1 MSVNGY
7 ITKEQVRT
15 LLQNLKGE
23 LDTKALN
30 SDLEQHIEAVNPHN
44 ITKTTIGLENVDN
57 TADLDKP
64 ISTATQSALDGKINV
79 GDVESGAQVNTI
91 ESISLNGTQ
100 NIIQPD
106 VNKNVNI
113 EVITNAVDDLINY
126 YKKNETYTQSEV
138 NNLIGAITTL
148 DIRVVNELPTEDIS
162 TTTIYLVPAE
172 DPGTQNI
179 KDEYINLT
187 GTTEGWEK
195 IGSTEIDLSNYYTK
209 DEVNTLIGQIDLSVF
224 YTKTET
230 DNLLSSKADL
240 VNGKVPLSELPNIP
254 GKQEVF
260 VFESKDDFPV
270 QGEIDTLYISQESGK
285 SYIWE
290 VVSNEY
296 TFSGSYCTI
305 NNVGGVEA
313 PVTMEATITDWYYP
327 TAPAS
332 TWVGFQNNSYPSTE
346 PPYIGVAFD
355 TVMAKIGKTAPIAGD
370 KITFY
375 KYNGVTS
382 IIYNSE
388 GTDYDVSDCLY
399 VTGGTTYGH
408 DLYIVA
414 NVNQQFSGIFAGP
427 GAATYRGYQ
436 NLERYKVISGEMVQS
451 DWDQETDSAPDY
463 IKNKPVLGT
472 AAYENIPESGNASA
486 TEVVMGNDTRLTDAR
501 TPAAHTHVLADIT
514 DYDYLDPNNY
524 TSYNNLVL
532 TAEPKLKYLYKV
544 NGEIQDGNNYI
555 RNISELYSCIEN
567 NTEPISI
574 NADLYGNRNCV
585 ITNTTAEGH
594 TDKPLVLVIKSANG
608 EDITIPNGYIN
619 FTFHVQLNPNE
630 GATIVNN
637 INGTT
642 IKNIIGSTT
651 LKADERI
658 IIYTGDSVAF
668 LLKPDKTKINMSEA
682 LVITRPYILTTENII
697 TVTVEGQSF
706 AKAQYI
712 EWDNSNIKIDKIYDG
727 YLKDIEFGNYL
738 YSKVT
743 SSVTQ
748 NQVDWEQDTETA
760 EDYIKNK
767 PDLST
772 KADKV
777 QNVEKA
783 GRLAGLDA
791 TGNLV
796 DSGINADNV
805 AKTIGNQ
812 QIYGIKTF
820 KNGIVSE
827 DDIILDD
834 SSIAT
839 KDLTFNLLKGY
850 KVGDPVVVFNELYR
864 CIIDHPAGQEW
875 TYDHFEKADNDIA
888 ISGNISANNIKNI
901 ESTINSLSD
910 SYLEKVSEM
919 PVNPSNGDIVIWNG
933 DSTYTLGHVYKYV
946 SSGSGET
953 LYAWTIDNPGDWSD
967 GVIIYT
973 KLEEP
978 TYEDMEVY
986 KSDGTQYSYLTDDPS
1001 YTCDGYQ
1008 EGYNCISVEIRDEAT
1023 GNTEERSANR
1033 TPSEDITPS
1042 AGKWVEVSSNVQ
1054 SDWNQNDPTA
1064 NDYIKNKPPLGNG
1077 LPIVIEMPENPT
1089 DGQLVVWGGGA
1100 DYTEG
1105 HTYRY
1110 DENKEE
1116 WVDVI
1121 EDYIYNVDWASQG
1134 DVSFTGRQLFTGH
1147 VMFTD
1152 GDGPVGAQA
1161 EFNYPPTFNHG
1172 AYFGFDSSEDRIA
1185 FGSSGS
1191 YYIDEYVNANFNTV
1205 TASTITTSEIQPN
1218 DSINGITCMS
1228 DIDMNYNDLE
1238 NINNANANS
1247 FGVNTLS
1254 SNGNSEI
1261 TMGSDL
1267 DFDSQYNINNA
1278 SSISTEELYV
1288 SSITGQDNNILVN
1301 NPIEINNESSG
1312 TSAYYKYNGIN
1323 GDDFNIEVNH
1333 LYYNNEEVATKSDL
1347 QNLATKSDLQN
1358 LATKSDLQN
1367 LYTSNIYGI
1376 EDEDIIINN
1385 NIDLDGNDI
1394 LNADIINSNTIQA
1407 NSTKS
1412 PKMGYAEYFKA
1423 LKASNVVPYRFVKI
1437 NETNS
1442 NYIELSQAD
1451 GSNPYIG
1458 ISATNAMIIGNN
1470 NQTVTSSEENI
1481 LVGLTGSFWIDIYED
1496 ENIVPGNFVAPED
1509 GGYASKTTQQFYPQV
1524 IKVDSVN
1531 NRCLVLLK

>member
-30 SDLEQHIEAVNPHN
+30 SDLEQHIEATNPHN

-106 VNKNVNI
+106 INKNVNI

-126 YKKNETYTQSEV
+126 YKKDETYTRSEIKS
-138 NNLIGAITTL
+138 LIEAITTL

-209 DEVNTLIGQIDLSVF
+209 DEVNTLIGQIDLSAF

-230 DNLLSSKADL
+230 DNLLLSKADL

-260 VFESKDDFPV
+260 VFESEDNFPA
-270 QGEIDTLYISQESGK
+270 QGEIDTLYISQASGK

-290 VVSNEY
+290 IVSNEY

-305 NNVGGVEA
+305 DNIGGVEA
-313 PVTMEATITDWYYP
+313 PVYMEATITNWSYP
-327 TAPAS
+327 VAPPS
-332 TWVGFQNNSYPSTE
+332 TWIGFQNNSYSDANS
-346 PPYIGVAFD
+346 PYIGVAFD
-355 TVMAKIGKTAPIAGD
+355 AIMAKIGKTAPIAGD
-370 KITFY
+370 KVTFY
-375 KYNGVTS
+375 KYNGTTS
-382 IIYNSE
+382 ITYSSE
-388 GTDYDVSDCLY
+388 GVDYDISDCY
-399 VTGGTTYGH
+399 YTAGGVPYNH

-414 NVNQQFSGIFAGP
+414 NTIQQFSGIMAGP
-427 GAATYRGYQ
+427 GSATYRGYQ
-436 NLERYKVISGEMVQS
+436 NLERYKIISGEMVQS
-451 DWDQETDSAPDY
+451 DWNQEIDSASDY
-463 IKNKPVLGT
+463 IKNKPELGT
-472 AAYENIPESGNASA
+472 AALKDVPESGNASA

-501 TPAAHTHVLADIT
+501 TPATHTHLLADIT

-555 RNISELYSCIEN
+555 RNISELYSCVEN
-567 NTEPISI
+567 NIEPTSI

-594 TDKPLVLVIKSANG
+594 TDKPLVLVIKSANE

-668 LLKPDKTKINMSEA
+668 LLKPDKTKINISEA

-727 YLKDIEFGNYL
+727 YLKDIEFGKYL
-738 YSKVT
+738 YNKVT
-743 SSVTQ
+743 SSITQ
-748 NQVDWEQDTETA
+748 NQADWAQNITTA

-791 TGNLV
+791 TGNLI

-827 DDIILDD
+827 DDIILND

-919 PVNPSNGDIVIWNG
+919 PANPSNGDIVIWNG
-933 DSTYTLGHVYKYV
+933 DNTYTLGHVYKYV
-946 SSGSGET
+946 SSGVGET

-978 TYEDMEVY
+978 TYENMEVY
-986 KSDGTQYSYLTDDPS
+986 KSDGIQYSYLTDDPS

-1008 EGYNCISVEIRDEAT
+1008 EGYNCISVEIRDKTT

-1042 AGKWVEVSSNVQ
+1042 VGQWI
-1054 SDWNQNDPTA
+1054 D
-1064 NDYIKNKPPLGNG
+1064 I
-1077 LPIVIEMPENPT
+1077 IEN
-1089 DGQLVVWGGGA
+1089 
-1100 DYTEG
+1100 
-1105 HTYRY
+1105 
-1110 DENKEE
+1110 
-1116 WVDVI
+1116 
-1121 EDYIYNVDWASQG
+1121 YIYDADWTSQG
-1134 DVSFTGRQLFTGH
+1134 DIFFTGRQLFTGH

-1152 GDGPVGAQA
+1152 GEGPVSAQA

-1172 AYFGFDSSEDRIA
+1172 AYFGFDSSEDRIT
-1185 FGSSGS
+1185 FGSGGS

-1205 TASTITTSEIQPN
+1205 TASTVTTSEIQPN
-1218 DSINGITCMS
+1218 DSINGIECQS

-1267 DFDSQYNINNA
+1267 DFNSQYNINNT

-1288 SSITGQDNNILVN
+1288 SNISGRDGNITVN
-1301 NPIEINNESSG
+1301 DTIEINNESSG
-1312 TSAYYKYNGIN
+1312 TSAYYKYNGID
-1323 GDDFNIEVNH
+1323 GDSFNIQVDH
-1333 LYYNNEEVATKSDL
+1333 LYYNDEEVAT
-1347 QNLATKSDLQN
+1347 QNYIQN
-1358 LATKSDLQN
+1358 YIGDKINTFKGVFPS
-1367 LYTSNIYGI
+1367 YGSTGGQAVLPI
-1376 EDEDIIINN
+1376 QVNN
-1385 NIDLDGNDI
+1385 NLPI
-1394 LNADIINSNTIQA
+1394 TIYFNITLFGE
-1407 NSTKS
+1407 NSTNFSSYGYTFVGGSTEDGKFTKGAITWES
-1412 PKMGYAEYFKA
+1412 PR
-1423 LKASNVVPYRFVKI
+1423 V
-1437 NETNS
+1437 
-1442 NYIELSQAD
+1442 D
-1451 GSNPYIG
+1451 GSFELYNINKNEDNYLIVTFGQPSIPPTSTPKYVNVYI
-1458 ISATNAMIIGNN
+1458 S
-1470 NQTVTSSEENI
+1470 
-1481 LVGLTGSFWIDIYED
+1481 Y
-1496 ENIVPGNFVAPED
+1496 
-1509 GGYASKTTQQFYPQV
+1509 
-1524 IKVDSVN
+1524 SVVN
-1531 NRCLVLLK
+1531 